1 MSGARVQVEDG
12 RVRVEGELS
21 LTTVPALATPPWPQA
36 ADGPV
41 TVDLAGVRRADS
53 AGLALLLEWA
63 RAARRQGRPI
73 HFVHTPEQLK
83 SLARVTG
90 VDAILALE

>member
-12 RVRVEGELS
+12 LVIVEGELS
-21 LTTVPALATPPWPQA
+21 FATAPALATPPWPQS
-36 ADGPV
+36 GEPV

-73 HFVHTPEQLK
+73 RFVHTPEQLK

>member
-12 RVRVEGELS
+12 RVIVEGELS
-21 LTTVPALATPPWPQA
+21 FATVPALATPPWPQGDA
-36 ADGPV
+36 PV
-41 TVDLAGVRRADS
+41 TVDLGGVRRADS

-73 HFVHTPEQLK
+73 RFVHTPEQLK

-90 VDAILALE
+90 VNTILALD

>member
-1 MSGARVQVEDG
+1 MSGARVRVEDG
-12 RVRVEGELS
+12 RVIVEGELGFA
-21 LTTVPALATPPWPQA
+21 TVPALARPPWSQGDA
-36 ADGPV
+36 PV

-73 HFVHTPEQLK
+73 RFVHTPEQLK

-90 VDAILALE
+90 VNAILALD

>member
-1 MSGARVQVEDG
+1 MSEARVQVEDG
-12 RVRVEGELS
+12 RVVVRGELS
-21 LTTVPALATPPWPQA
+21 FSTVPALAAAPWPA
-36 ADGPV
+36 TTDDPV

-73 HFVHTPEQLK
+73 RFVHTPEQLR

-90 VDAILALE
+90 VDAILALD